1 MALPAR
7 TLAAKGID
15 KRRRQHCKTRAMLLA
30 RLLLRHD
37 FQHHIVGG
45 AHRFFADAREVVDA
59 LVHAIVDNS
68 FGRRDTSSLACQQSA
83 EQSSA
88 HSRTNLQRTTG
99 LCPITNHASEVGY
112 HVFHRMTDVRIIATH
127 EIGDA
132 TTAANAGHHTPTKG
146 AELTETLLDIDGCEV
161 AQDESS
167 REFFLGVLVLFG
179 INGHGIGGADALVA
193 RARIAHHGD

>member
-1 MALPAR
+1 MP
-7 TLAAKGID
+7 
-15 KRRRQHCKTRAMLLA
+15 LA

-45 AHRFFADAREVVDA
+45 AHGFFANAREVVNA
-59 LVHAIVDNS
+59 LVHAIVDDS
-68 FGRRDTSSLACQQSA
+68 LGRRDTSSLACQQSA

-112 HVFHRMTDVRIIATH
+112 HVFHRVTHVRIIATH

-132 TTAANAGHHTPTKG
+132 TTAADAGHHAPTKG
-146 AELTETLLDIDGCEV
+146 AELAETLLDIDGREV
-161 AQDESS
+161 AQDERS

-179 INGHGIGGADALVA
+179 INSHRIGGADALVA

>member
-1 MALPAR
+1 MN
-7 TLAAKGID
+7 
-15 KRRRQHCKTRAMLLA
+15 KRCRQRSKTRAMPLA

-45 AHRFFADAREVVDA
+45 AHGFFADAREVVDA
-59 LVHAIVDNS
+59 LVHAIIDNS
-68 FGRRDTSSLACQQSA
+68 LGRRDTSALACQQSA
-83 EQSSA
+83 EQSCA

-112 HVFHRMTDVRIIATH
+112 HVFHRVTHVRIIAAH
-127 EIGDA
+127 EIGDT
-132 TTAANAGHHTPTKG
+132 TTAADAGHHAPTKG
-146 AELTETLLDIDGCEV
+146 TELTKTLLDLDGREV
-161 AQDESS
+161 AQDERP